1 MKKEAKQKDE
11 KPAANALREKK
22 PTKLDTEQALL
33 ENFVSLQRVLTNLSI
48 KFDSLSDNISKL
60 LQLFEISAKGFIG
73 KQGIKEIDKE
83 KSVERDREFL
93 AKLNTLLDQN
103 KTIAKGLTLMGDR
116 VRENISGGG
125 EARAAFSERDKMP
138 QFSQR
143 QPQFPQQRKVEP
155 QLEQW
160 QEGVAESIIYKDSV
174 KQDIKPRPL
183 PRIE

>member
-11 KPAANALREKK
+11 KPAANSMREKK

-48 KFDSLSDNISKL
+48 KFDTLSDNISKL

-73 KQGIKEIDKE
+73 KQGIKEIDRE

-103 KTIAKGLTLMGDR
+103 KTIAKGLTLMGER
-116 VRENISGGG
+116 VRENISGEG
-125 EARAAFSERDKMP
+125 EARAAISERDRMP
-138 QFSQR
+138 QFLQR
-143 QPQFPQQRKVEP
+143 QPQFSQQRKVEP
-155 QLEQW
+155 QLGQG
-160 QEGVAESIIYKDSV
+160 QEGAAESIIYKDSAG
-174 KQDIKPRPL
+174 QDIKPRPL

>member
-83 KSVERDREFL
+83 KSVEREELNFQKGIRCRNFHKGSPNFHSRE
-93 AKLNTLLDQN
+93 KLSLN
-103 KTIAKGLTLMGDR
+103 
-116 VRENISGGG
+116 
-125 EARAAFSERDKMP
+125 
-138 QFSQR
+138 
-143 QPQFPQQRKVEP
+143 
-155 QLEQW
+155 
-160 QEGVAESIIYKDSV
+160 
-174 KQDIKPRPL
+174 
-183 PRIE
+183 